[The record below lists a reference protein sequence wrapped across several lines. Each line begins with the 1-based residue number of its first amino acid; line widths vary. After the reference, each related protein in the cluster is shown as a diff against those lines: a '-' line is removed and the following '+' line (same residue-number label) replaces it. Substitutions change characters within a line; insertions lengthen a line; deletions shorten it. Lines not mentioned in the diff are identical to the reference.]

1 MLWILRAKFVAGH
14 NPWFDSQ
21 MKGSHCIDPHQVS
34 FLGIDFQTRLLP
46 AIHANASV
54 CQHASVLIE
63 AAHLL
68 SIPSI
73 LTAHCPD
80 KLGPVSDQIA
90 ASQTTVVEKQ
100 TFDATASASKA
111 SLSPAKQV
119 VVFGCETHVCV
130 LQTVAG
136 LLRTEDRQVFV
147 VADACGTREPENHV
161 HALERM
167 RDWGVSVVT
176 TEMVLFEAVQRPA
189 HPQFRSILTLIK
201 Q

>member
-1 MLWILRAKFVAGH
+1 MAEDK
-14 NPWFDSQ
+14 PWFDAK
-21 MKGSHCIDPHQVS
+21 MKAALCIDPHQVS

-46 AIHANASV
+46 AIHNSACVCRQAS
-54 CQHASVLIE
+54 ALIE
-63 AAHLL
+63 AAELL
-68 SIPSI
+68 SIPTV

-80 KLGPVSDQIA
+80 KLGGVTDQIMA
-90 ASQTTVVEKQ
+90 PDAKVVHKQ
-100 TFDATASASKA
+100 TFDATASIPKA
-111 SLSPAKQV
+111 IISPAKQV